1 MLENLS
7 FNYKGLLKP
16 GIYKLR
22 ISEAE
27 EAFGKNNAIRQ
38 NLFNKLKLALRNLKN
53 AGITTVYLDGSF
65 ITTKEFPNDIDGCW
79 DYNENINLNIL
90 DPVFLDFKNSRKN
103 MKHKYGVDFFIANT
117 IELGSGLPFVKF
129 FQSTRNG
136 EEKGIILIELEEE
149 NI

>member
-1 MLENLS
+1 MVT
-7 FNYKGLLKP
+7 K
-16 GIYKLR
+16 
-22 ISEAE
+22 
-27 EAFGKNNAIRQ
+27 
-38 NLFNKLKLALRNLKN
+38 NLKD
-53 AGITTVYLDGSF
+53 AGIKTVYLDGSF

-79 DYNENINLNIL
+79 DYNENINLNKL
-90 DPVFLDFKNSRKN
+90 DPVFLDFNNSRKN

-136 EEKGIILIELEEE
+136 EDKGIILIELEEE